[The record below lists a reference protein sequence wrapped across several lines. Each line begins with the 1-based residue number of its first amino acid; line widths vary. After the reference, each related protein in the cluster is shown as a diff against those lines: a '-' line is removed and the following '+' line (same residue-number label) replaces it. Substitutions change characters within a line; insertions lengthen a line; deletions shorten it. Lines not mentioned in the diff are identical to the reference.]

1 MEDDFKDTVYREI
14 ASVMG
19 ALAEPARLELLE
31 LLCQCER
38 GVEEVAGLV
47 GAKVNT
53 VSHHLHVLADRK
65 LVRSRKEGR
74 SVRYRATWLGLRLW
88 TYVAEVTASELSEIR
103 VAVDDLL
110 AAGDSV
116 EHVDYG
122 ELLARLTR
130 GEVLVVDVR
139 PREEFDA
146 GHLPG
151 AISMPMEELRERVET
166 LPRDKHVVAYCR
178 GRYCVLS
185 HEAVRELR
193 SRGYSASRVS
203 EGIAEWRATGAGIVE
218 GAGETSP

>member
-1 MEDDFKDTVYREI
+1 M
-14 ASVMG
+14 
-19 ALAEPARLELLE
+19 
-31 LLCQCER
+31 
-38 GVEEVAGLV
+38 

-74 SVRYRATWLGLRLW
+74 SVRYRATWMGLKLW
-88 TYVAEVTASELSEIR
+88 TQVAEVTASELSEIR
-103 VAVDDLL
+103 VAVNNLL
-110 AAGDSV
+110 ASGDAV

-122 ELLARLTR
+122 ELLGRLTR
-130 GEVLVVDVR
+130 GEVVVIDVR

-151 AISMPMEELRERVET
+151 AVSIPIEELRERIEM

-185 HEAVRELR
+185 HEAVQELR
-193 SRGYSASRVS
+193 SRGFSASRVS
-203 EGIAEWRATGAGIVE
+203 EGIAEWRAAGAHITQE
-218 GAGETSP
+218 GRSEQ